1 MSFMRKLKRL
11 IHKGGV
17 KLGLVQQKSLSS
29 ITDDPRIKVPAEEYD
44 RIRKAKQYYQDNLPK
59 VEYWTT
65 VGKQK
70 RDLNSLNVLKS
81 ASNALA
87 SLMFNERCS
96 IKVNDAALQKLLDE
110 IFKENDYY
118 LDQETHLET
127 WIALGSG
134 VIRPYVE
141 NDKIKLSWANATE
154 IYPLEA
160 NTTKADQIAI
170 SRRLQKVE
178 NNNAVYYTLLEFHQ
192 WGNWTTD
199 EQGRKYR
206 PYIIANELYRSGDP
220 NTIGEQVPLDYVDEY
235 AGLSSTTTINYL
247 EKPLFAF
254 YRNAGANNKNL
265 VSPLGIGLC
274 DNWFS
279 TVDDIN
285 MVHDGFEWEVK
296 TGYRRVSIP
305 RSWVRRQQNMNG
317 HQIPEDQQYFWDP
330 NDAVFV
336 PVNSKDD
343 TSSFKDLSINI
354 RNEQY
359 EGAMDFFLRELE
371 NDLKLSPGTFTVTP
385 SGVQTATEVVTNNSK
400 TYQTRSSYLTMLE
413 KTIDQLVYAI
423 AELLQN
429 GDLWSDGK
437 ARWNGDLDSLVITPD
452 FNDGVFVDQE
462 AQRSAD
468 LQAVQASVMPKIQFI
483 MRNYDLSE
491 EEAKKWLQQIQDEQS
506 PTPPDQEM
514 SMFPGEGGVNREQ
527 EDNSSSN
534 DAESGSNS

>member
-29 ITDDPRIKVPAEEYD
+29 ITDDPRIKVPAEEYE
-44 RIRKAKQYYQDNLPK
+44 RINKAKRYYQDNLPK
-59 VEYWTT
+59 VKYWTT
-65 VGKQK
+65 KGEQK
-70 RDLNSLNVLKS
+70 RDINSLNVLKS
-81 ASNALA
+81 ASQALA

-96 IKVNDAALQKLLDE
+96 IKVNDAALQNLLDE

-118 LDQETHLET
+118 LDQETHLEM

-154 IYPLEA
+154 VYPLEA
-160 NTTKADQIAI
+160 NTTKVDQIAI
-170 SRRLQKVE
+170 SRRLQKIE

-206 PYIIANELYRSGDP
+206 PYIITNELYRSGDP

-371 NDLKLSPGTFTVTP
+371 NDLRLSPGTFTVTP

-491 EEAKKWLQQIQDEQS
+491 EEAQKWLQQIQDEQS

-514 SMFPGEGGVNREQ
+514 DMLPGGEVNNERQ
-527 EDNSSSN
+527 GQDKQRS
-534 DAESGSNS
+534 DASESR

>member
-29 ITDDPRIKVPAEEYD
+29 ITDDPRIKVPAEEYE
-44 RIRKAKQYYQDNLPK
+44 RINKAKRYYQDNLPK
-59 VEYWTT
+59 VKYWTT
-65 VGKQK
+65 KGEQK
-70 RDLNSLNVLKS
+70 RDINSLNVLKS
-81 ASNALA
+81 ASQALA

-96 IKVNDAALQKLLDE
+96 IKVNDAALQNLLDE

-118 LDQETHLET
+118 LDQETHLEM

-160 NTTKADQIAI
+160 NTTKVDQIAI

-206 PYIIANELYRSGDP
+206 PYIITNELYRSDDP
-220 NTIGEQVPLDYVDEY
+220 NTIGEQVLLDYVDEY

-423 AELLQN
+423 AELLQT
-429 GDLWSDGK
+429 GKLWSDGK
-437 ARWNGDLDSLVITPD
+437 ARWNGDLDNLVITPD
-452 FNDGVFVDQE
+452 FADGVFVDRE

-483 MRNYDLSE
+483 MRNYDLDE
-491 EEAKKWLQQIQDEQS
+491 NEAQKWLQQIQEEQS

-527 EDNSSSN
+527 ENNSSSN

>member
-29 ITDDPRIKVPAEEYD
+29 ITDDPRIKVPAEEYE
-44 RIRKAKQYYQDNLPK
+44 RINKAKRYYQDNLPK
-59 VEYWTT
+59 VKYWTT
-65 VGKQK
+65 KGEQK

-81 ASNALA
+81 ASQALA

-96 IKVNDAALQKLLDE
+96 IKVNDAALQNLLDE

-118 LDQETHLET
+118 LDQETHLEM

-160 NTTKADQIAI
+160 NTTKVDQIAI

-206 PYIIANELYRSGDP
+206 PYIITNELYRSGDP

-305 RSWVRRQQNMNG
+305 RSWVRRQTNMNG

-330 NDAVFV
+330 DDAVFV
-336 PVNSKDD
+336 PVNSEDD

-371 NDLKLSPGTFTVTP
+371 NDLRLSPGTFTVTP

-491 EEAKKWLQQIQDEQS
+491 EEAQKWLQQIQDEQS

-514 SMFPGEGGVNREQ
+514 DMLPGGEVNNERQ
-527 EDNSSSN
+527 GQDKQGP
-534 DAESGSNS
+534 DAAES

>member
-29 ITDDPRIKVPAEEYD
+29 IPDDPRIKVPAEEYD
-44 RIRKAKQYYQDNLPK
+44 RIRKAKQYYQDKLDP

-65 VGKQK
+65 KGKQK
-70 RDLNSLNVLKS
+70 RPLNSLNVLKS
-81 ASNALA
+81 ASQALA

-96 IKVNDAALQKLLDE
+96 IKVNDPKLQNLLDE
-110 IFKENDYY
+110 IFKDNNYY

-134 VIRPYVE
+134 AIRPYVE
-141 NDKIKLSWANATE
+141 NDRIKLSWANATE
-154 IYPLEA
+154 VYPLEA
-160 NTTKADQIAI
+160 NTTQVDQIAI
-170 SRRLQKVE
+170 SRRLQKIE

-206 PYIIANELYRSGDP
+206 PYIITNELYRSGDP

-235 AGLSSTTTINYL
+235 AGLSPTTTINYL

-274 DNWFS
+274 DNWFK

-371 NDLKLSPGTFTVTP
+371 NDLRLSPGTFTVTP

-423 AELLQN
+423 AELLQT
-429 GDLWSDGK
+429 GKLWSDGK
-437 ARWNGDLDSLVITPD
+437 ARWNGDIDQLVITPD

-491 EEAKKWLQQIQDEQS
+491 EEAQKWLQQIQDEQS

-514 SMFPGEGGVNREQ
+514 DMLPGGEVNNERQ
-527 EDNSSSN
+527 GQDKQGP
-534 DAESGSNS
+534 DAAES

>member
-29 ITDDPRIKVPAEEYD
+29 ITDDPRIKVPAEEYE
-44 RIRKAKQYYQDNLPK
+44 RINKAKRYYQDNLPK
-59 VEYWTT
+59 VKYWTT
-65 VGKQK
+65 KGEQK
-70 RDLNSLNVLKS
+70 RDINSLNVLKS
-81 ASNALA
+81 ASQALA

-96 IKVNDAALQKLLDE
+96 IKVNDAALQNLLDE

-118 LDQETHLET
+118 LDQETHLEM

-160 NTTKADQIAI
+160 NTTKVDQIAI

-206 PYIIANELYRSGDP
+206 PYIITNELYRSGDP

>member
-44 RIRKAKQYYQDNLPK
+44 RIRKAKQYYQDKLDP

-65 VGKQK
+65 KGKQK
-70 RDLNSLNVLKS
+70 RPLNSLNVLKS
-81 ASNALA
+81 ASQALA

-96 IKVNDAALQKLLDE
+96 IKVNDPKLQNLLDE
-110 IFKENDYY
+110 IFKDNNYY

-134 VIRPYVE
+134 AIRPYVE
-141 NDKIKLSWANATE
+141 NDRIKLSWANATE
-154 IYPLEA
+154 VYPLEA
-160 NTTKADQIAI
+160 NTTQVDQIAI
-170 SRRLQKVE
+170 SRRLQKIE

-206 PYIIANELYRSGDP
+206 PYIITNELYRSGDP

-235 AGLSSTTTINYL
+235 AGLSPTTTINYL

-274 DNWFS
+274 DNWFK

-371 NDLKLSPGTFTVTP
+371 NDLRLSPGTFTVTP

-437 ARWNGDLDSLVITPD
+437 ARWNGDIDQLVITPD

-491 EEAKKWLQQIQDEQS
+491 EEAQKWLQQIQDEQS

-514 SMFPGEGGVNREQ
+514 DMLPGGEVNNERQ
-527 EDNSSSN
+527 GQDKQGS
-534 DAESGSNS
+534 DASESR

>member
-44 RIRKAKQYYQDNLPK
+44 RIRKAKRYYQDNLPE

-65 VGKQK
+65 KGKQK
-70 RDLNSLNVLKS
+70 RPLNSLNVLKS
-81 ASNALA
+81 ASQALA

-96 IKVNDAALQKLLDE
+96 IKVNDPKLQNLLDE
-110 IFKENDYY
+110 IFKDNNYY

-134 VIRPYVE
+134 AIRPYVE
-141 NDKIKLSWANATE
+141 NDRIKLSWANATE
-154 IYPLEA
+154 VYPLEA
-160 NTTKADQIAI
+160 NTTKVDQIAI

-206 PYIIANELYRSGDP
+206 PYVITNELYRSGDP

-235 AGLSSTTTINYL
+235 AGLSHTTTINYL

-274 DNWFS
+274 DNWFK

-371 NDLKLSPGTFTVTP
+371 NDLRLSPGTFTVTP

-423 AELLQN
+423 AELLQT
-429 GDLWSDGK
+429 GKLWSDGK
-437 ARWNGDLDSLVITPD
+437 ARWNGDIDQLVITPD

-483 MRNYDLSE
+483 MRNYNLSE
-491 EEAKKWLQQIQDEQS
+491 EEAQKWLQQIQDEQS

-514 SMFPGEGGVNREQ
+514 DMLPGGEVNNERQ
-527 EDNSSSN
+527 GQDKQGP
-534 DAESGSNS
+534 DAAES

>member
-44 RIRKAKQYYQDNLPK
+44 RIRKAKQYYQDKLDPVK
-59 VEYWTT
+59 YWTT
-65 VGKQK
+65 KGEQK
-70 RDLNSLNVLKS
+70 RPLNSLNVLKS
-81 ASNALA
+81 ASQALA

-96 IKVNDAALQKLLDE
+96 IKVNDSKLQNLLDN
-110 IFKENDYY
+110 IFKDNNYY

-134 VIRPYVE
+134 AIRPYVE

-160 NTTKADQIAI
+160 NTTKVDQIAI

-178 NNNAVYYTLLEFHQ
+178 NNNDVYYTLLEFHQ

-206 PYIIANELYRSGDP
+206 PYIITNELYRSGDP

-235 AGLSSTTTINYL
+235 AGLSPTTTINYL

-437 ARWNGDLDSLVITPD
+437 ARWNGDIDSLVITPD

-514 SMFPGEGGVNREQ
+514 DMLPGGEVNNERQ
-527 EDNSSSN
+527 GQDKQRS
-534 DAESGSNS
+534 DASESR

>member
-154 IYPLEA
+154 VYPLEA
-160 NTTKADQIAI
+160 NTTKVDQIAI
-170 SRRLQKVE
+170 SRRLQKIE

-206 PYIIANELYRSGDP
+206 PYIITNELYRSGDP

-437 ARWNGDLDSLVITPD
+437 ARWNGDIDSLVITPD

>member
-44 RIRKAKQYYQDNLPK
+44 RIRKAKQYYQDKLDP

-65 VGKQK
+65 KGKQK
-70 RDLNSLNVLKS
+70 RPLNSLNVLKS

-87 SLMFNERCS
+87 SLMFNEKCS
-96 IKVNDAALQKLLDE
+96 IKVNDPKLQNLLDE

-134 VIRPYVE
+134 AIRPYVE

-160 NTTKADQIAI
+160 NTTKVDQIAI

-206 PYIIANELYRSGDP
+206 PYIITNELYRSGDP

-235 AGLSSTTTINYL
+235 AGLSPTTTINYL

-274 DNWFS
+274 DNWFK

-371 NDLKLSPGTFTVTP
+371 NDLRLSPGTFTVTP

-423 AELLQN
+423 AELLQT
-429 GDLWSDGK
+429 GKLWSDGK
-437 ARWNGDLDSLVITPD
+437 ARWNGDIDQLVITPD

-514 SMFPGEGGVNREQ
+514 DMLPGGEVNNERQ
-527 EDNSSSN
+527 GQDKQGP
-534 DAESGSNS
+534 DAAES

>member
-17 KLGLVQQKSLSS
+17 KLGLVQQHSLGS

-44 RIRKAKQYYQDNLPK
+44 RIRKAKRYYQDNLDP
-59 VEYWTT
+59 VEYWTFT
-65 VGKQK
+65 NHKKK
-70 RDLNSLNVLKS
+70 RPLNSVNVLKS
-81 ASNALA
+81 ASQSLA
-87 SLMFNERCS
+87 SLMFNEKCS
-96 IKVNDAALQKLLDE
+96 IKVSDEKLQTLLDQ
-110 IFKENDYY
+110 IFKNNNYY

-127 WIALGSG
+127 WLALGSG
-134 VIRPYVE
+134 AIRPYVD
-141 NDKIKLSWANATE
+141 NDEIKLSWANATE
-154 IYPLEA
+154 VYPLEA
-160 NTTKADQIAI
+160 NTTKVDQIAI

-192 WGNWTTD
+192 WGDLTTD
-199 EQGRKYR
+199 DQGRQYR
-206 PYIIANELYRSGDP
+206 PYIITNELYRSGDP
-220 NTIGEQVPLDYVDEY
+220 NNVGEQVPLSYIDEY
-235 AGLSSTTTINYL
+235 ADLAPSTTFSHL

-265 VSPLGIGLC
+265 VSPLGMGLC
-274 DNWFS
+274 DNWFD

-285 MVHDGFEWEVK
+285 MVHDSFEWEVK
-296 TGYRRVSIP
+296 TGYRRVTIP
-305 RSWVRRQQNMNG
+305 RSWVRRQTNMNG
-317 HQIPEDQQYFWDP
+317 QPIPEDQQYYWDP
-330 NDAVFV
+330 EDPVFV
-336 PVNSKDD
+336 PVNTKIDD

-371 NDLKLSPGTFTVTP
+371 NELKLSPGTFTVTP

-429 GDLWSDGK
+429 GDLWSDK
-437 ARWNGDLDSLVITPD
+437 QPRWKGDIDNLVITPD

-491 EEAKKWLQQIQDEQS
+491 EEAQKWLQQIQDEQS

-514 SMFPGEGGVNREQ
+514 DMLPGGEVNNERQ
-527 EDNSSSN
+527 GQDKQGP
-534 DAESGSNS
+534 DASES

>member
-44 RIRKAKQYYQDNLPK
+44 RIRKAKQYYQDKLDP

-65 VGKQK
+65 KGKQK
-70 RDLNSLNVLKS
+70 RPLNSLNVLKS

-96 IKVNDAALQKLLDE
+96 IKVNDPKLQNLLDE
-110 IFKENDYY
+110 IFKDNNYY

-134 VIRPYVE
+134 AIRPYVE

-160 NTTKADQIAI
+160 NTTKVDQIAI

-199 EQGRKYR
+199 EQGRQYR
-206 PYIIANELYRSGDP
+206 PYIITNELYRSGDP

-235 AGLSSTTTINYL
+235 AGLSPTTTINYL

-371 NDLKLSPGTFTVTP
+371 NDLKLSPGTFTVAP
-385 SGVQTATEVVTNNSK
+385 SGIQTATEVVTNNSK

-437 ARWNGDLDSLVITPD
+437 ARWNGDLDNLVITPD
-452 FNDGVFVDQE
+452 FADGVFVDRE

-468 LQAVQASVMPKIQFI
+468 LQAVQAQVMPKIQFI
-483 MRNYDLSE
+483 MRNYDLDE
-491 EEAKKWLQQIQDEQS
+491 TEAQKWLQQIQDEQS

-514 SMFPGEGGVNREQ
+514 SMFPSEGGVNREQ

>member
-154 IYPLEA
+154 VYPLEA
-160 NTTKADQIAI
+160 NTTKVDQIAI
-170 SRRLQKVE
+170 SRRLQKIE

-206 PYIIANELYRSGDP
+206 PYIITNELYRSGDP

-371 NDLKLSPGTFTVTP
+371 NDLRLSPGTFTVTP

-491 EEAKKWLQQIQDEQS
+491 EEAQKWLQQIQDEQS

-514 SMFPGEGGVNREQ
+514 DMLPGGEVNNERQ
-527 EDNSSSN
+527 GQDKQGP
-534 DAESGSNS
+534 DAAES

>member
-17 KLGLVQQKSLSS
+17 KLGLVQQHSLGS

-44 RIRKAKQYYQDNLPK
+44 RIRKAKQYYQDKLDP

-65 VGKQK
+65 KGKQK
-70 RDLNSLNVLKS
+70 RPLNSLNVLKS
-81 ASNALA
+81 ASQALA

-96 IKVNDAALQKLLDE
+96 IKVNDSKLQNLLDE
-110 IFKENDYY
+110 IFKDNNYY

-134 VIRPYVE
+134 AIRPYVE

-154 IYPLEA
+154 VYPLEA
-160 NTTKADQIAI
+160 NTTQVDQIAI
-170 SRRLQKVE
+170 SRKLQKIE

-206 PYIIANELYRSGDP
+206 PYVITNELYRSSDP
-220 NTIGEQVPLDYVDEY
+220 NVVGENVPLDYIDEY
-235 AGLSSTTTINYL
+235 AGLSPSTTFNYL

-274 DNWFS
+274 DNWFK

-371 NDLKLSPGTFTVTP
+371 NDLRLSPGTFTVAP
-385 SGVQTATEVVTNNSK
+385 SGIQTATEVVTNNSK

-423 AELLQN
+423 AELLQT
-429 GDLWSDGK
+429 GKLWSDGK
-437 ARWNGDLDSLVITPD
+437 ARWNGDIDQLVITPD

-483 MRNYDLSE
+483 MRNYDLDE
-491 EEAKKWLQQIQDEQS
+491 TEAQKWLQQIQDEQS

-514 SMFPGEGGVNREQ
+514 SMFPSEGGVNREQ

>member
-29 ITDDPRIKVPAEEYD
+29 ITDDPRIKVPAEEYE
-44 RIRKAKQYYQDNLPK
+44 RINKAKRYYQDNLPK
-59 VEYWTT
+59 VKYWTT
-65 VGKQK
+65 KGEQK
-70 RDLNSLNVLKS
+70 RDINSLNVLKS
-81 ASNALA
+81 ASQALA

-96 IKVNDAALQKLLDE
+96 IKVNDAALQNLLDE

-118 LDQETHLET
+118 LDQETHLEM

-154 IYPLEA
+154 VYPLEA
-160 NTTKADQIAI
+160 NTTKVDQIAI

-206 PYIIANELYRSGDP
+206 PYIITNELYRSDDP

-235 AGLSSTTTINYL
+235 TGLSSTTTINYL

-423 AELLQN
+423 AELLQT
-429 GDLWSDGK
+429 GKLWSDGK
-437 ARWNGDLDSLVITPD
+437 ARWNGDIDSLVITPD

>member
-65 VGKQK
+65 AGKQK

-154 IYPLEA
+154 VYPLEA
-160 NTTKADQIAI
+160 NTTKVDQIAI
-170 SRRLQKVE
+170 SRRLQKIE

-206 PYIIANELYRSGDP
+206 PYIITNELYRSGDP

-437 ARWNGDLDSLVITPD
+437 ARWNGDIDSLVITPD
-452 FNDGVFVDQE
+452 FNAGVFVDQE

>member
-65 VGKQK
+65 AGKQK

-81 ASNALA
+81 ASQALA

-96 IKVNDAALQKLLDE
+96 IKVNDSKLQNLLDD
-110 IFKENDYY
+110 IFKDNNYY

-134 VIRPYVE
+134 AIRPYVE

-160 NTTKADQIAI
+160 NTTKVDQIAI

-206 PYIIANELYRSGDP
+206 PYIITNELYRSGDP
-220 NTIGEQVPLDYVDEY
+220 NTIGDYVPLDYVDEY

-274 DNWFS
+274 DNWFK

-305 RSWVRRQQNMNG
+305 RSWVRRQTNMNG

-371 NDLKLSPGTFTVTP
+371 NDLRLSPGTFTVTP

-437 ARWNGDLDSLVITPD
+437 ARWTGDLDSLVITPD

-514 SMFPGEGGVNREQ
+514 DMLPGGEVNNERQ
-527 EDNSSSN
+527 GQNKQGSDA
-534 DAESGSNS
+534 AES

>member
-44 RIRKAKQYYQDNLPK
+44 RIRKAKQYYQDKLDP

-65 VGKQK
+65 KGKQK
-70 RDLNSLNVLKS
+70 RPLNSLNVLKS
-81 ASNALA
+81 ASQALA

-96 IKVNDAALQKLLDE
+96 IKVNDPKLQNLLDE
-110 IFKENDYY
+110 IFKDNNYY

-134 VIRPYVE
+134 AIRPYVE
-141 NDKIKLSWANATE
+141 NDRIKLSWANATE
-154 IYPLEA
+154 VYPLEA
-160 NTTKADQIAI
+160 NTTQVDQIAI
-170 SRRLQKVE
+170 SRRLQKIE

-206 PYIIANELYRSGDP
+206 PYIITNELYRSGDP

-235 AGLSSTTTINYL
+235 AGLSPTTTINYL

-274 DNWFS
+274 DNWFK

-371 NDLKLSPGTFTVTP
+371 NDLRLSPGTFTVTP

-413 KTIDQLVYAI
+413 KTTDQLVYAI
-423 AELLQN
+423 AELLQT
-429 GDLWSDGK
+429 GKLWSDGK
-437 ARWNGDLDSLVITPD
+437 ARWNGDIDQLVITPD

-491 EEAKKWLQQIQDEQS
+491 EEATKWLQQIQDEQS

-514 SMFPGEGGVNREQ
+514 DMLPGGEVNNERQ
-527 EDNSSSN
+527 GQDKQGSD
-534 DAESGSNS
+534 DAES

>member
-29 ITDDPRIKVPAEEYD
+29 ITDDPRIKVPAEEYE
-44 RIRKAKQYYQDNLPK
+44 RINKAKRYYQDNLPK
-59 VEYWTT
+59 VKYWTT
-65 VGKQK
+65 KGEQK
-70 RDLNSLNVLKS
+70 RDINSLNVLKS
-81 ASNALA
+81 ASQALA

-96 IKVNDAALQKLLDE
+96 IKVNDAALQNLLDE

-154 IYPLEA
+154 VYPLEA
-160 NTTKADQIAI
+160 NTTKVDQIAI
-170 SRRLQKVE
+170 SRRLQKIE

-206 PYIIANELYRSGDP
+206 PYIITNELYRSGDP

-437 ARWNGDLDSLVITPD
+437 ARWNGDIDSLVITPD

-527 EDNSSSN
+527 ENNSSSN

>member
-65 VGKQK
+65 AGKQK

-81 ASNALA
+81 ASQALA

-96 IKVNDAALQKLLDE
+96 IKVNDSKLQNLLDD
-110 IFKENDYY
+110 IFKDNNYY

-134 VIRPYVE
+134 AIRPYVE

-160 NTTKADQIAI
+160 NTTKVDQIAI

-206 PYIIANELYRSGDP
+206 PYIITNELYRSGDP
-220 NTIGEQVPLDYVDEY
+220 NTIGDYVPLDYVDEY

-274 DNWFS
+274 DNWFK

-305 RSWVRRQQNMNG
+305 RSWVRRQTNMNG

-371 NDLKLSPGTFTVTP
+371 NDLRLSPGTFTVTP

-437 ARWNGDLDSLVITPD
+437 ARWTGDLDSLVITPD

-514 SMFPGEGGVNREQ
+514 DMLPGGEVNNERQ
-527 EDNSSSN
+527 GQDKQGS
-534 DAESGSNS
+534 DAAES

>member
-44 RIRKAKQYYQDNLPK
+44 RIRKAKQYYQDKLDP

-65 VGKQK
+65 KGKQK
-70 RDLNSLNVLKS
+70 RPLNSLNVLKS
-81 ASNALA
+81 ASQALA

-96 IKVNDAALQKLLDE
+96 IKVNDPKLQNLLDE
-110 IFKENDYY
+110 IFKDNNYY

-134 VIRPYVE
+134 AIRPYVE
-141 NDKIKLSWANATE
+141 NDRIKLSWANATE
-154 IYPLEA
+154 VYPLEA
-160 NTTKADQIAI
+160 NTTQVDQIAI
-170 SRRLQKVE
+170 SRRLQKIE

-206 PYIIANELYRSGDP
+206 PYIITNELYRSGDP

-235 AGLSSTTTINYL
+235 AGLSPTTTINYL

-274 DNWFS
+274 DNWFK

-371 NDLKLSPGTFTVTP
+371 NDLRLSPGTFTVTP

-437 ARWNGDLDSLVITPD
+437 ARWNGDIDQLVITPD

-514 SMFPGEGGVNREQ
+514 DMLPGGEVNNERQ
-527 EDNSSSN
+527 GQDKQGSDDS
-534 DAESGSNS
+534 ES

>member
-29 ITDDPRIKVPAEEYD
+29 ITGDPRIKVPAEEYD
-44 RIRKAKQYYQDNLPK
+44 RIRKAKRYYQDNLPE

-65 VGKQK
+65 KGKQK
-70 RDLNSLNVLKS
+70 RPLNSLNVLKS
-81 ASNALA
+81 ASQALA

-96 IKVNDAALQKLLDE
+96 IKVNDSKLQNLLDD
-110 IFKENDYY
+110 IFKDNNYY

-134 VIRPYVE
+134 AIRPYVE

-154 IYPLEA
+154 IYPLKA
-160 NTTKADQIAI
+160 NTTKVDQIAI

-192 WGNWTTD
+192 WGDWTTD

-206 PYIIANELYRSGDP
+206 PYIITNELYRSGDP

-274 DNWFS
+274 DNWFK

-330 NDAVFV
+330 DDAVFV

-371 NDLKLSPGTFTVTP
+371 NDLRLSPGTFTVTP

-437 ARWNGDLDSLVITPD
+437 ARWNGDLDNLVITPD

-491 EEAKKWLQQIQDEQS
+491 EEARKWLQQIQDEQS

-514 SMFPGEGGVNREQ
+514 DMLPGGEVNNERQ
-527 EDNSSSN
+527 GQDKQGP
-534 DAESGSNS
+534 DAAES

>member
-1 MSFMRKLKRL
+1 MRKLKRL

-17 KLGLVQQKSLSS
+17 KLGLVQQHSLES

-44 RIRKAKQYYQDNLPK
+44 RIRKAKQYYQDNLPE

-65 VGKQK
+65 AGKQK
-70 RDLNSLNVLKS
+70 RKLNSLNVLKS

-96 IKVNDAALQKLLDE
+96 IKVNDPKLQNLLDN
-110 IFKENDYY
+110 IFKDNNYY

-134 VIRPYVE
+134 AIRPYVE

-154 IYPLEA
+154 VYPLEA
-160 NTTKADQIAI
+160 NTTKVDQIAI
-170 SRRLQKVE
+170 SRKLQKIE

-192 WGNWTTD
+192 WGDLTTD
-199 EQGRKYR
+199 DQGRQYR
-206 PYIIANELYRSGDP
+206 PYTITNELYRSGDP
-220 NTIGEQVPLDYVDEY
+220 NNVGEQVPLSCLDEY
-235 AGLSSTTTINYL
+235 ADLASTTTFSHL

-265 VSPLGIGLC
+265 VSPLGVGLC
-274 DNWFS
+274 DNWFD

-285 MVHDGFEWEVK
+285 EVHDGFEWEVK

-305 RSWVRRQQNMNG
+305 RSWVRRQSNMNG
-317 HQIPEDQQYFWDP
+317 KTIPEDQQYFWDP
-330 NDAVFV
+330 KDAVFV
-336 PVNSKDD
+336 PVNAKNDD
-343 TSSFKDLSINI
+343 TTTAFRDLSINI

-359 EGAMDFFLRELE
+359 AGAMDFFLRELE
-371 NDLKLSPGTFTVTP
+371 NDLKLSPGTFTVAP
-385 SGVQTATEVVTNNSK
+385 SGIQTATEVVTNNSK

-423 AELLQN
+423 TELLQD
-429 GDLWSDGK
+429 GELWSDGK
-437 ARWNGDLDSLVITPD
+437 ARWNGDLDNLVITPD
-452 FNDGVFVDQE
+452 FADGVFVDRE

-483 MRNYDLSE
+483 MRNYDLDE
-491 EEAKKWLQQIQDEQS
+491 NEAQKWLQQIQEEQS

>member
-44 RIRKAKQYYQDNLPK
+44 RIRKAKQYYQDKLDP

-65 VGKQK
+65 KGKQK
-70 RDLNSLNVLKS
+70 RPLNSLNVLKS
-81 ASNALA
+81 ASQALA

-96 IKVNDAALQKLLDE
+96 IKVNDPKLQNLLDE
-110 IFKENDYY
+110 IFKDNNYY

-134 VIRPYVE
+134 AIRPYVE
-141 NDKIKLSWANATE
+141 NDRIKLSWANATE
-154 IYPLEA
+154 VYPLEA
-160 NTTKADQIAI
+160 NTTQVDQIAI
-170 SRRLQKVE
+170 SRRLQKIE

-206 PYIIANELYRSGDP
+206 PYIITNELYRSGDP

-235 AGLSSTTTINYL
+235 AGLSPTTTINYL

-274 DNWFS
+274 DNWFK

-371 NDLKLSPGTFTVTP
+371 NDLRLSPGTFTVTP

-423 AELLQN
+423 AELLQT
-429 GDLWSDGK
+429 GMLWSDGK
-437 ARWNGDLDSLVITPD
+437 ARWNGDIDQLVITPD

-491 EEAKKWLQQIQDEQS
+491 EEAKKWLQQSQDEQS

-514 SMFPGEGGVNREQ
+514 DMLPGGEVNNERQ
-527 EDNSSSN
+527 GQDKQGSD
-534 DAESGSNS
+534 DAES

>member
-44 RIRKAKQYYQDNLPK
+44 RIRKAKQYYQDKLDP

-65 VGKQK
+65 KGKQK
-70 RDLNSLNVLKS
+70 RPLNSLNVLKS
-81 ASNALA
+81 ASQALA

-96 IKVNDAALQKLLDE
+96 IKVNDPKLQNLLDE
-110 IFKENDYY
+110 IFKDNNYY

-134 VIRPYVE
+134 AIRPYVE
-141 NDKIKLSWANATE
+141 NDRIKLSWANATE
-154 IYPLEA
+154 VYPLEA
-160 NTTKADQIAI
+160 NTTKVDQIAI

-206 PYIIANELYRSGDP
+206 PYVITNELYRSGDP

-235 AGLSSTTTINYL
+235 AGLSPTTTINYL

-274 DNWFS
+274 DNWFK

-285 MVHDGFEWEVK
+285 MVHDGFEWEVE

-371 NDLKLSPGTFTVTP
+371 NDLRLSPGTFTVTP

-423 AELLQN
+423 AELLQT
-429 GDLWSDGK
+429 GKLWSDGK
-437 ARWNGDLDSLVITPD
+437 ARWNGDIDQLVITPD

-491 EEAKKWLQQIQDEQS
+491 EEAQKWLQQIQDEQS

-514 SMFPGEGGVNREQ
+514 DMLPGGEVNNERQ
-527 EDNSSSN
+527 GQDKQGP
-534 DAESGSNS
+534 DAAES

>member
-44 RIRKAKQYYQDNLPK
+44 RIRKAKQYYQDKLDP

-65 VGKQK
+65 KGKQK
-70 RDLNSLNVLKS
+70 RPLNSLNVLKS

-87 SLMFNERCS
+87 SLMFNEKCS
-96 IKVNDAALQKLLDE
+96 IKVNDPKLQNLLDE

-134 VIRPYVE
+134 AIRPYVE

-160 NTTKADQIAI
+160 NTTKVDQIAI
-170 SRRLQKVE
+170 SRRLQKIE

-192 WGNWTTD
+192 WGNWTKD

-206 PYIIANELYRSGDP
+206 PYIITNELYRSGDP

-235 AGLSSTTTINYL
+235 AGLSPTTTINYL

-274 DNWFS
+274 DNWFK

-305 RSWVRRQQNMNG
+305 RSWVRRQTNMNG

-336 PVNSKDD
+336 PVNSIDD

-371 NDLKLSPGTFTVTP
+371 NDLRLSPGTFTVTP

-429 GDLWSDGK
+429 GGLWSDK
-437 ARWNGDLDSLVITPD
+437 QPRWKGDIDSLVITPD

-514 SMFPGEGGVNREQ
+514 DMLPGGEVNNERQ
-527 EDNSSSN
+527 GQDKQGP
-534 DAESGSNS
+534 DAAES

>member
-44 RIRKAKQYYQDNLPK
+44 RIRKAKQYYQDKLDP

-65 VGKQK
+65 KGKQK
-70 RDLNSLNVLKS
+70 RPLNSLNVLKS
-81 ASNALA
+81 ASQALA

-96 IKVNDAALQKLLDE
+96 IKVNDPKLQNLLDE
-110 IFKENDYY
+110 IFKDNNYY

-134 VIRPYVE
+134 AIRPYVE
-141 NDKIKLSWANATE
+141 NDRIKLSWANATE
-154 IYPLEA
+154 VYPLEA
-160 NTTKADQIAI
+160 NTTQVDQIAI
-170 SRRLQKVE
+170 SRRLQKIE

-206 PYIIANELYRSGDP
+206 PYIITNELYRSGDP

-235 AGLSSTTTINYL
+235 AGLSPTTTINYL

-274 DNWFS
+274 DNWFK

-371 NDLKLSPGTFTVTP
+371 NDLRLSPGTFTVTP

-437 ARWNGDLDSLVITPD
+437 ARWNGDIDQLVITPD
-452 FNDGVFVDQE
+452 FADGVFVDQE

-491 EEAKKWLQQIQDEQS
+491 EEAQKWLQQIQDEQS

-514 SMFPGEGGVNREQ
+514 DMLPGGEVNNERQ
-527 EDNSSSN
+527 GQDKQGS
-534 DAESGSNS
+534 DASES

>member
-65 VGKQK
+65 AGKQK

-118 LDQETHLET
+118 LDQETHLEM

-134 VIRPYVE
+134 AIRPYVE

-160 NTTKADQIAI
+160 NTTKVDQIAI
-170 SRRLQKVE
+170 SRRLQKIE

-206 PYIIANELYRSGDP
+206 PYIITNELYRSGDP

-483 MRNYDLSE
+483 MRNYNLSE
-491 EEAKKWLQQIQDEQS
+491 EEAKKWLQQIQEEQS

>member
-44 RIRKAKQYYQDNLPK
+44 RIRKAKQYYQDKLDP

-65 VGKQK
+65 KGKQK
-70 RDLNSLNVLKS
+70 RPLNSLNVLKS
-81 ASNALA
+81 ASQALA

-96 IKVNDAALQKLLDE
+96 IKVNDSKLQNLLDD
-110 IFKENDYY
+110 IFKDNNYY

-134 VIRPYVE
+134 AIRPYVE

-154 IYPLEA
+154 VYPLEA
-160 NTTKADQIAI
+160 NTTKVDQIAI
-170 SRRLQKVE
+170 SRRLQKIE

-206 PYIIANELYRSGDP
+206 PYIITNELYRSGDP

-336 PVNSKDD
+336 PVNSEDD

-413 KTIDQLVYAI
+413 KTIDQLAYAI

-491 EEAKKWLQQIQDEQS
+491 EEAQKWLQQIQDEQS

-514 SMFPGEGGVNREQ
+514 DMLPGGEVNNERQ
-527 EDNSSSN
+527 GQDKQGP
-534 DAESGSNS
+534 DAAES

>member
-44 RIRKAKQYYQDNLPK
+44 RIRKAKQYYQDKLDP

-65 VGKQK
+65 KGKQK
-70 RDLNSLNVLKS
+70 RPLNSLNVLKS

-87 SLMFNERCS
+87 SLMFNEKCS
-96 IKVNDAALQKLLDE
+96 IKVNDPKLQNLLDE
-110 IFKENDYY
+110 IFKDNNYY

-134 VIRPYVE
+134 AIRPYIE

-160 NTTKADQIAI
+160 NTTKVDQIAI

-199 EQGRKYR
+199 EQGRKYS
-206 PYIIANELYRSGDP
+206 PYVITNELYRSGDP

-235 AGLSSTTTINYL
+235 AGLSPTTTINYL

-274 DNWFS
+274 DNWFK

-305 RSWVRRQQNMNG
+305 RSWVRRQTNMNG

-330 NDAVFV
+330 DDAVFV

-371 NDLKLSPGTFTVTP
+371 NDLRLSPGTFTVTP

-423 AELLQN
+423 AELLQT
-429 GDLWSDGK
+429 GKLWSDGK
-437 ARWNGDLDSLVITPD
+437 ARWNGDIDQLVITPD

-491 EEAKKWLQQIQDEQS
+491 EEAQKWLQQIQDEQS

-514 SMFPGEGGVNREQ
+514 DMLPGGEVNNERQ
-527 EDNSSSN
+527 GQDKQGS
-534 DAESGSNS
+534 DASES

>member
-29 ITDDPRIKVPAEEYD
+29 ITDDPRIKVPAEEYE
-44 RIRKAKQYYQDNLPK
+44 RINKAKRYYQDNLPK
-59 VEYWTT
+59 VKYWTT
-65 VGKQK
+65 KGEQK
-70 RDLNSLNVLKS
+70 RDINSLNVLKS
-81 ASNALA
+81 ASQALA

-154 IYPLEA
+154 VYPLEA
-160 NTTKADQIAI
+160 NTTKVDQIAI
-170 SRRLQKVE
+170 SRRLQKIE

-206 PYIIANELYRSGDP
+206 PYIITNELYRSGDP

-437 ARWNGDLDSLVITPD
+437 ARWNGDIDSLVITPD

-527 EDNSSSN
+527 ENNSSSN

>member
-44 RIRKAKQYYQDNLPK
+44 RIRKAKQYYQDKLDP

-65 VGKQK
+65 KGKQK
-70 RDLNSLNVLKS
+70 RPLNSLNVLKS

-96 IKVNDAALQKLLDE
+96 IKVNDAALQNLLDE

-154 IYPLEA
+154 VYPLEA
-160 NTTKADQIAI
+160 NTTKVDQIAI
-170 SRRLQKVE
+170 SRRLQKIE

-206 PYIIANELYRSGDP
+206 PYIITNELYRSGDP

-235 AGLSSTTTINYL
+235 AGLSPTTTINYL

-265 VSPLGIGLC
+265 VSPLGMGLC
-274 DNWFS
+274 DNWFD

-285 MVHDGFEWEVK
+285 MVHDSFEWEVK
-296 TGYRRVSIP
+296 TGYRRVAIP
-305 RSWVRRQQNMNG
+305 RSWVRRQTNMNG
-317 HQIPEDQQYFWDP
+317 QPIPEDQQYYWDP
-330 NDAVFV
+330 EDPVFV
-336 PVNSKDD
+336 PVNTKIDD

-371 NDLKLSPGTFTVTP
+371 NELKLSPGTFTVTP
-385 SGVQTATEVVTNNSK
+385 SGIQTATEVVTNNSK

-429 GDLWSDGK
+429 GDLWSDGQ
-437 ARWNGDLDSLVITPD
+437 ARWTGDINSLVIAPD
-452 FNDGVFVDQE
+452 FNDSVFVDQE
-462 AQRSAD
+462 AQRTAD
-468 LQAVQASVMPKIQFI
+468 LQAVQASVMPKLQFI
-483 MRNYDLSE
+483 MRNYGKTE
-491 EEAKKWLQQIQDEQS
+491 EEARKWLQQIQDEQS

-514 SMFPGEGGVNREQ
+514 DMLPGGEVNNERQ
-527 EDNSSSN
+527 GQDKQGS
-534 DAESGSNS
+534 DASES

>member
-29 ITDDPRIKVPAEEYD
+29 ITDDPRIKVPAEEYE
-44 RIRKAKQYYQDNLPK
+44 RINKAKRYYQDNLPK
-59 VEYWTT
+59 VKYWTT
-65 VGKQK
+65 KGEQK
-70 RDLNSLNVLKS
+70 RDINSLNVLKS
-81 ASNALA
+81 ASQALA

-96 IKVNDAALQKLLDE
+96 IKVNDAALQNLLDE

-118 LDQETHLET
+118 LDQETHLEM

-154 IYPLEA
+154 VYPLEA
-160 NTTKADQIAI
+160 NTTKVDQIAI
-170 SRRLQKVE
+170 SRRLQKIE

-206 PYIIANELYRSGDP
+206 PYIITNELYRSGDP

-437 ARWNGDLDSLVITPD
+437 ARWNGDIDSLVITPD

>member
-44 RIRKAKQYYQDNLPK
+44 RIRKAKQYYQDKLDP

-65 VGKQK
+65 KGKQK
-70 RDLNSLNVLKS
+70 RPLNSLNVLKS
-81 ASNALA
+81 ASQALA

-96 IKVNDAALQKLLDE
+96 IKVNDPKLQNLLDE
-110 IFKENDYY
+110 IFKDNNYY

-134 VIRPYVE
+134 AIRPYVE
-141 NDKIKLSWANATE
+141 NDRIKLSWANATE
-154 IYPLEA
+154 VYPLEA
-160 NTTKADQIAI
+160 NTTKVDQIAI
-170 SRRLQKVE
+170 SRRLQKIE

-206 PYIIANELYRSGDP
+206 PYIITNELYRSGDP

-235 AGLSSTTTINYL
+235 AGLSPTTTINYL

-274 DNWFS
+274 DNWFK

-371 NDLKLSPGTFTVTP
+371 NDLRLSPGTFTVTP

-423 AELLQN
+423 AELLQT
-429 GDLWSDGK
+429 GKLWSDGK
-437 ARWNGDLDSLVITPD
+437 ARWNGDIDQLVITPD

-491 EEAKKWLQQIQDEQS
+491 EEAQKWLQQIQDEQS

-514 SMFPGEGGVNREQ
+514 DMLPGGEVNNERQ
-527 EDNSSSN
+527 GQDKQGP
-534 DAESGSNS
+534 DAAES

>member
-44 RIRKAKQYYQDNLPK
+44 RIRKAKRYYQDNLPE
-59 VEYWTT
+59 VDYWTT
-65 VGKQK
+65 KGKQK
-70 RDLNSLNVLKS
+70 RPLNSLNVLKS
-81 ASNALA
+81 ASQALA

-96 IKVNDAALQKLLDE
+96 IKVNDPKLQNLLDE
-110 IFKENDYY
+110 IFKDNNYY

-134 VIRPYVE
+134 AIRPYVE
-141 NDKIKLSWANATE
+141 NDRIKLSWANATE
-154 IYPLEA
+154 VYPLEA
-160 NTTKADQIAI
+160 NTTKVDQIAI

-206 PYIIANELYRSGDP
+206 PYVITNELYRSGDP

-235 AGLSSTTTINYL
+235 AGLSPTTTINYL

-274 DNWFS
+274 DNWFK

-371 NDLKLSPGTFTVTP
+371 NDLRLSPGTFTVTP

-429 GDLWSDGK
+429 GDLWSDK
-437 ARWNGDLDSLVITPD
+437 QPRWKGDIDSLVITPD

-491 EEAKKWLQQIQDEQS
+491 EEAQKWLQQIQDEQS

-514 SMFPGEGGVNREQ
+514 DMLPGGEVNNERQ
-527 EDNSSSN
+527 GQDKQGP
-534 DAESGSNS
+534 DAAES

>member
-17 KLGLVQQKSLSS
+17 KLGLIQQKSLSS
-29 ITDDPRIKVPAEEYD
+29 ITDDPRIKVPAEEYE
-44 RIRKAKQYYQDNLPK
+44 RINKAKRYYQDNLPK
-59 VEYWTT
+59 VKYWTT
-65 VGKQK
+65 KGEQK

-81 ASNALA
+81 ASQALA

-96 IKVNDAALQKLLDE
+96 IKVNDAALQNLLDE

-118 LDQETHLET
+118 LDQETHLEM

-160 NTTKADQIAI
+160 NTTKVDQIAI

-206 PYIIANELYRSGDP
+206 PYIITNELYRSDDP

-317 HQIPEDQQYFWDP
+317 HKIPEDQQYFWDP

-491 EEAKKWLQQIQDEQS
+491 EEAQKWLQQIQDEQS

-514 SMFPGEGGVNREQ
+514 DMLPGGEVNNERQ
-527 EDNSSSN
+527 GQDKQGP
-534 DAESGSNS
+534 DAAES

>member
-29 ITDDPRIKVPAEEYD
+29 ITDDPRIKVPAEEYE
-44 RIRKAKQYYQDNLPK
+44 RINKAKRYYQDNLPK
-59 VEYWTT
+59 VKYWTT
-65 VGKQK
+65 KGEQK

-81 ASNALA
+81 ASQALA

-96 IKVNDAALQKLLDE
+96 IKVNDAALQNLLDE

-118 LDQETHLET
+118 LDQETHLEM

-160 NTTKADQIAI
+160 NTTKVDQIAI

-206 PYIIANELYRSGDP
+206 PYIITNELYRSGDP

-491 EEAKKWLQQIQDEQS
+491 EEAQKWLQQIQDEQS

-514 SMFPGEGGVNREQ
+514 DMLPGGEVNNERQ
-527 EDNSSSN
+527 GQDKQGPNA
-534 DAESGSNS
+534 AES

>member
-44 RIRKAKQYYQDNLPK
+44 RIRKAKQYYQDKLDP

-65 VGKQK
+65 KGKQK
-70 RDLNSLNVLKS
+70 RPLNSLNVLKS

-87 SLMFNERCS
+87 SLMFNEKCS
-96 IKVNDAALQKLLDE
+96 IKVNDPKLQNLLDE
-110 IFKENDYY
+110 IFKDNNYY

-134 VIRPYVE
+134 AIRPYVE

-160 NTTKADQIAI
+160 NTTKVDQIAI

-206 PYIIANELYRSGDP
+206 PYVITNELYRSGDP

-235 AGLSSTTTINYL
+235 AGLSPTTTINYL

-274 DNWFS
+274 DNWFK

-305 RSWVRRQQNMNG
+305 RSWVRRQQSMNG

-336 PVNSKDD
+336 PVNSEDD

-371 NDLKLSPGTFTVTP
+371 NDLRLSPGTFTVTP

-483 MRNYDLSE
+483 MRNYNLSE
-491 EEAKKWLQQIQDEQS
+491 EEAQKWLQQIQDEQS

-514 SMFPGEGGVNREQ
+514 DMLPGGEVNNERQ
-527 EDNSSSN
+527 GQDKQGP
-534 DAESGSNS
+534 DAAES

>member
-44 RIRKAKQYYQDNLPK
+44 RIRKAKQYYQDKLDP

-65 VGKQK
+65 KGKQK
-70 RDLNSLNVLKS
+70 RPLNSLNVLKS
-81 ASNALA
+81 ASQALA

-96 IKVNDAALQKLLDE
+96 IKVNDPKLQNLLDE
-110 IFKENDYY
+110 IFKDNNYY

-134 VIRPYVE
+134 AIRPYVE
-141 NDKIKLSWANATE
+141 NDRIKLSWANATE
-154 IYPLEA
+154 VYPLEA
-160 NTTKADQIAI
+160 NTTQVDQIAI
-170 SRRLQKVE
+170 SRRLQKIE

-206 PYIIANELYRSGDP
+206 PYIITNELYRSGDP

-235 AGLSSTTTINYL
+235 AGLSPTTTINYL
-247 EKPLFAF
+247 EKPLFTF

-274 DNWFS
+274 DNWFK

-371 NDLKLSPGTFTVTP
+371 NDLRLSPGTFTVTP

-423 AELLQN
+423 AELLQT
-429 GDLWSDGK
+429 GKLWSDGK
-437 ARWNGDLDSLVITPD
+437 ARWNGDIDELVITPD

-483 MRNYDLSE
+483 MRNYNLSE
-491 EEAKKWLQQIQDEQS
+491 EEATKWLQQIQDEQS

-514 SMFPGEGGVNREQ
+514 DMLPGGEVNNERQ
-527 EDNSSSN
+527 GQDKQGSDDS
-534 DAESGSNS
+534 ES